1 VDQTELFNPFAGW
14 FGSVAPTPEGAAL
27 DLLTTV
33 RKITVVRDP
42 PSPLL
47 KPTPIGVFLVPVPQ
61 AIPKVL
67 TLAPGQVLL
76 ASRQLAAS
84 GPDAITGFEAAS
96 GTLTFQ
102 ANVTVVSGVIRIPAA
117 QVVQLDAVLKAPP
130 APAPGSGP
138 GADAR
143 AVAASLPASITIQF
157 KNTGG
162 EITKLPD
169 FGVTVYGT
177 TLALSRNTLAP
188 SFDPVLQQIL
198 VPANVAQATFSIAND
213 LSTLLELSGSAP
225 ITSGAWALP
234 VMTVLP
240 APDAVLGAGNVE
252 IACGAGMDAKW
263 AGNSQTAATQTAA
276 ILASPGQIGVVLHVQ
291 TQPFV
296 ETFELSQEAGGA
308 RNSSVEFDYPAQF
321 TLFYSAQLGQE
332 TMSFG
337 GSANAHLD
345 RPLRADG
352 TRFPLPVQVCSQTLM
367 LTASGLQLTLSGA
380 LQIPPN
386 NPLIPVALENALLQ
400 VRAR

>member
-14 FGSVAPTPEGAAL
+14 FGSAAPTPEGAAL

-47 KPTPIGVFLVPVPQ
+47 KPRPIGVFLVPVPQ

-177 TLALSRNTLAP
+177 NARLVAKHPGPEFRPGPAADSR
-188 SFDPVLQQIL
+188 
-198 VPANVAQATFSIAND
+198 
-213 LSTLLELSGSAP
+213 
-225 ITSGAWALP
+225 
-234 VMTVLP
+234 
-240 APDAVLGAGNVE
+240 AGE
-252 IACGAGMDAKW
+252 CGAGDFLNCKRPVY
-263 AGNSQTAATQTAA
+263 AARTERLGADHQRSVGSSRDDR
-276 ILASPGQIGVVLHVQ
+276 SPG
-291 TQPFV
+291 
-296 ETFELSQEAGGA
+296 AGRCIRSRQRGDRLWRGNGRQMGREQSNGRHA
-308 RNSSVEFDYPAQF
+308 DCCDPRF
-321 TLFYSAQLGQE
+321 TGP
-332 TMSFG
+332 
-337 GSANAHLD
+337 D
-345 RPLRADG
+345 RRRAARAD
-352 TRFPLPVQVCSQTLM
+352 P
-367 LTASGLQLTLSGA
+367 A
-380 LQIPPN
+380 LCRD
-386 NPLIPVALENALLQ
+386 V
-400 VRAR
+400 